1 MGAALL
7 PLAMGLWGSVAHR
20 CGNGTLACC
29 APCYQLWGGKVKN
42 HTGLFMVLDFECCAV
57 RCLTSTV
64 VVKALQC

>member
-29 APCYQLWGGKVKN
+29 APCYQLWGGKVKKKP
-42 HTGLFMVLDFECCAV
+42 HGAIYGVGL
-57 RCLTSTV
+57 
-64 VVKALQC
+64 